1 MTTQHTGYPQAVSLE
16 DVRTVRRMVVMAS
29 HATWQDVCDI
39 AQEVLCALAFRRH
52 PIEVPAGMTPVQAR
66 TAFLWGVVRRQVV
79 HHAHRH
85 ARFEVGL
92 VLGREVLA
100 RPPAPSPEDLHL
112 ALAESNRLSRAI
124 EQLHEARPELHE
136 VLVLVAEEQ
145 SISRIAARL
154 GIPAGTVSS
163 RWLRAREAV
172 RAFVRRDVADEATA
186 GRTAFIESI
195 GAQAA

>member
-1 MTTQHTGYPQAVSLE
+1 MTTQHTDHPQAVSLE
-16 DVRTVRRMVVMAS
+16 DVRAVRRMVVMAS
-29 HATWQDVCDI
+29 HAPWPDVDDI

-52 PIEVPAGMTPVQAR
+52 PIDVPAGMTPAQAR
-66 TAFLWGVVRRQVV
+66 TAFLWGVVRRQV
-79 HHAHRH
+79 ARH
-85 ARFEVGL
+85 AQRHVRFEVGL
-92 VLGREVLA
+92 VLGAEVLA
-100 RPPAPSPEDLHL
+100 QPPAPSPEDLHI
-112 ALAESNRLSRAI
+112 ALAASERLSRAM
-124 EQLHEARPELHE
+124 EQLHQARPELHE

-154 GIPAGTVSS
+154 GVPAGTVSS

-186 GRTAFIESI
+186 GRTAFVESI